1 MFILKQFPVTLLLI
15 VVMWVLHFVDN
26 DWVEATGL
34 TTVTIGGSVVVTFF
48 AILFLSLIHISEP
61 TRPY

>member
-26 DWVEATGL
+26 DWVEAVSYTHL
-34 TTVTIGGSVVVTFF
+34 TLPTILLV
-48 AILFLSLIHISEP
+48 
-61 TRPY
+61 